1 MIFLQSKPAT
11 SRRVQPHLPLLFFL
25 LILAISQIVTAQDND
40 AAATTDDAAATAATT
55 GTDTS
60 TSDSTATTDSTTSST
75 SISVPVVT
83 VPPTD
88 GAPYMQTS
96 STPEGAVFI
105 AVGAVL
111 GFLGLAV
118 LAWRGLVAW
127 SVNRSVRQSAMMQS
141 SETKGLLRS
150 SRRKKSITRSKGYSF
165 PSVSGRGGG
174 GAAAPP
180 PPPPHGGNRNR
191 NRSHRRSGSGSG
203 SGAASQKPIYIVPRS
218 NSGLFFSPTAESRR
232 RDYHP
237 SAPYPGGSYP
247 YPPAQARH
255 QHQHQGSQ
263 GTAPTEYLE
272 GLFDNHAPRRPQRPP
287 EGYNRRRY

>member
-1 MIFLQSKPAT
+1 MILLQPQPAT
-11 SRRVQPHLPLLFFL
+11 SRRAQPNITVLFFFL
-25 LILAISQIVTAQDND
+25 VILAVFQTVSAQNDN
-40 AAATTDDAAATAATT
+40 AAATT
-55 GTDTS
+55 GTDT
-60 TSDSTATTDSTTSST
+60 DTATTTADSTTSST

-150 SRRKKSITRSKGYSF
+150 SRRKRYGPRSKEYSF
-165 PSVSGRGGG
+165 PSVSGKSGG
-174 GAAAPP
+174 GAAAH
-180 PPPPHGGNRNR
+180 PPPHGGNRNR
-191 NRSHRRSGSGSG
+191 SRSHRRSGSGSG
-203 SGAASQKPIYIVPRS
+203 SGGGSQKPIYIVPRS
-218 NSGLFFSPTAESRR
+218 NSGLFYSPTAESRR
-232 RDYHP
+232 RDRDYPPPPPPPPHS
-237 SAPYPGGSYP
+237 SAPYPSP

-255 QHQHQGSQ
+255 QHQGSH
-263 GTAPTEYLE
+263 GTPPTEYLD
-272 GLFDNHAPRRPQRPP
+272 GLFDSHSHGHGHGHSPRRPQRPP
-287 EGYNRRRY
+287 EGYNRRRG